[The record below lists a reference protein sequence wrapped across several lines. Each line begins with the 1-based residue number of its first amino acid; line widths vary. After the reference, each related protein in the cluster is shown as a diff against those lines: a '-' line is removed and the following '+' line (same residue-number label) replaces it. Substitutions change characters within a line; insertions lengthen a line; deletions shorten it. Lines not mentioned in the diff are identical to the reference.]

1 MTLTSRYS
9 CAKRVVLIGSSGGGT
24 ATLGHNNVS
33 EFVKLISDNLNRIG
47 GGDDDDE
54 LVVTVNLDT
63 VLFVSLDNGGGL
75 DSVTGE
81 EDATLLCI
89 QDSGSK
95 EVIFHNSLDQI
106 NNMMKK
112 YDESVAIDIQE
123 GKVHG
128 LITVSCD
135 PSTLSRT
142 FQAAAK
148 HNVPITGTG
157 GTSLSMA
164 TSKFKLRLI
173 GNAGGSVGTTPET
186 KAISFASAFSEEWD
200 LKYCPWEATTTKAAN
215 APSWKSVLNSCLPGF
230 WSIVLLKR
238 IILTTPVGECIPEH
252 ERKALIFMIES
263 YSLPILC
270 AVIMAT
276 SRRKVESVQMSAVL
290 AASACRKT
298 ILGGLISGWCVSIL
312 EVRLLYICI
321 LKWKLPATMTNLLR
335 VFVGILTA
343 VIMIPIS
350 PYLSQI
356 TEQYRHITL
365 TYLWESTGSSSVVH
379 GYIRLLASS
388 FLGCLFC
395 YGSKIGW
402 YHSIFLPI
410 ILVEMEIGDAS
421 MLGALD
427 FLTLVLV
434 SAGICLGIILTGS
447 TEERSL
453 ARRGIATNLLCGDF
467 IEVCYPHMEQHYLVN
482 ISGYVA
488 SSVSVAVLTGGCRSS
503 AYMPFP
509 VAIWLA
515 NDQKQFLIASTIAFL
530 IPFIATISNYYFF
543 VRKRKTD

>member
-1 MTLTSRYS
+1 MTLTSRS
-9 CAKRVVLIGSSGGGT
+9 SSTKRLILIGSSGGGT

-33 EFVKLISDNLNRIG
+33 EFVKLISDHLNRIG
-47 GGDDDDE
+47 GGDDDDDDDDE
-54 LVVTVNLDT
+54 LVGVNLDT

-75 DSVTGE
+75 DSVTGK
-81 EDATLLCI
+81 EDATLLYI

-95 EVIFHNSLDQI
+95 EILFHDSLDGI
-106 NNMMKK
+106 NKMMKK
-112 YDESVAIDIQE
+112 YDESIATEIEE

-135 PSTLSRT
+135 PSILSRT

-148 HNVPITGTG
+148 QKIPITGTG

-186 KAISFASAFSEEWD
+186 KAISFANAFSEEWD
-200 LKYCPWEATTTKAAN
+200 LKYYPWEATTKVAN
-215 APSWKSVLNSCLPGF
+215 YPSWKSVLNSCLPGF

-238 IILTTPVGECIPEH
+238 LILTTPVGEWIPEY
-252 ERKALIFMIES
+252 ERDALIFMIES

-298 ILGGLISGWCVSIL
+298 ILGGLICGWCVSIL
-312 EVRLLYICI
+312 EERLLYICI

-343 VIMIPIS
+343 VIMLPVS

-356 TEQYRHITL
+356 TEQYRNITL
-365 TYLWESTGSSSVVH
+365 TYLWESTGSNSMVH
-379 GYIRLLASS
+379 GYYIRILASS
-388 FLGCLFC
+388 FLGFLFC

-402 YHSIFLPI
+402 
-410 ILVEMEIGDAS
+410 
-421 MLGALD
+421 
-427 FLTLVLV
+427 
-434 SAGICLGIILTGS
+434 C
-447 TEERSL
+447 
-453 ARRGIATNLLCGDF
+453 
-467 IEVCYPHMEQHYLVN
+467 
-482 ISGYVA
+482 
-488 SSVSVAVLTGGCRSS
+488 
-503 AYMPFP
+503 
-509 VAIWLA
+509 
-515 NDQKQFLIASTIAFL
+515 K
-530 IPFIATISNYYFF
+530 FF
-543 VRKRKTD
+543 VLEPELVDYT

>member
-1 MTLTSRYS
+1 MTLTSSYS
-9 CAKRVVLIGSSGGGT
+9 SAKRVVLIGSSGGGT

-33 EFVKLISDNLNRIG
+33 EFVKLISDHLNSFG
-47 GGDDDDE
+47 GGDDDDDNE
-54 LVVTVNLDT
+54 LAVTVNLDT
-63 VLFVSLDNGGGL
+63 VLCVSLDNGGGL

-81 EDATLLCI
+81 EDATLLYI

-106 NNMMKK
+106 NKRMKK
-112 YDESVAIDIQE
+112 YDESVATDIQE

-135 PSTLSRT
+135 PSILPHT

-148 HNVPITGTG
+148 QKVPITGTG

-164 TSKFKLRLI
+164 TSKYKLRLI

-200 LKYCPWEATTTKAAN
+200 LKYCPWEATTKAAN

-238 IILTTPVGECIPEH
+238 FILTTPVGEWIPEH
-252 ERKALIFMIES
+252 EREALIFTIES

-298 ILGGLISGWCVSIL
+298 ILGGLICGWCVSIL
-312 EVRLLYICI
+312 EERLLYICI

-343 VIMIPIS
+343 VIMLPVS

-356 TEQYRHITL
+356 TEQYRNITL
-365 TYLWESTGSSSVVH
+365 TYLWESTGSNSMVH
-379 GYIRLLASS
+379 GYYIRILASS
-388 FLGCLFC
+388 FLGFLFC

-402 YHSIFLPI
+402 
-410 ILVEMEIGDAS
+410 
-421 MLGALD
+421 
-427 FLTLVLV
+427 
-434 SAGICLGIILTGS
+434 C
-447 TEERSL
+447 
-453 ARRGIATNLLCGDF
+453 
-467 IEVCYPHMEQHYLVN
+467 
-482 ISGYVA
+482 
-488 SSVSVAVLTGGCRSS
+488 
-503 AYMPFP
+503 
-509 VAIWLA
+509 
-515 NDQKQFLIASTIAFL
+515 K
-530 IPFIATISNYYFF
+530 FF
-543 VRKRKTD
+543 VLEPELVDYT

>member
-47 GGDDDDE
+47 GGGDDDDDE

-106 NNMMKK
+106 NKMMKK
-112 YDESVAIDIQE
+112 YDESVATDIQE

-135 PSTLSRT
+135 PSILSRT

-200 LKYCPWEATTTKAAN
+200 LKYCPWEATTKAAN

-312 EVRLLYICI
+312 EERLLYICI

-356 TEQYRHITL
+356 TEQYRNITL

-402 YHSIFLPI
+402 CKFL
-410 ILVEMEIGDAS
+410 
-421 MLGALD
+421 
-427 FLTLVLV
+427 F
-434 SAGICLGIILTGS
+434 
-447 TEERSL
+447 
-453 ARRGIATNLLCGDF
+453 
-467 IEVCYPHMEQHYLVN
+467 
-482 ISGYVA
+482 
-488 SSVSVAVLTGGCRSS
+488 
-503 AYMPFP
+503 
-509 VAIWLA
+509 
-515 NDQKQFLIASTIAFL
+515 
-530 IPFIATISNYYFF
+530 
-543 VRKRKTD
+543 

>member
-47 GGDDDDE
+47 GGDDDDDE
-54 LVVTVNLDT
+54 WVVTVNLDT

-106 NNMMKK
+106 NKMMKK
-112 YDESVAIDIQE
+112 YDESVATDIQE
-123 GKVHG
+123 GKING

-135 PSTLSRT
+135 PSILSRT

-312 EVRLLYICI
+312 EERLLYICI

-356 TEQYRHITL
+356 TEQYRNITL

-402 YHSIFLPI
+402 CKFL
-410 ILVEMEIGDAS
+410 
-421 MLGALD
+421 
-427 FLTLVLV
+427 F
-434 SAGICLGIILTGS
+434 
-447 TEERSL
+447 
-453 ARRGIATNLLCGDF
+453 
-467 IEVCYPHMEQHYLVN
+467 
-482 ISGYVA
+482 
-488 SSVSVAVLTGGCRSS
+488 
-503 AYMPFP
+503 
-509 VAIWLA
+509 
-515 NDQKQFLIASTIAFL
+515 
-530 IPFIATISNYYFF
+530 
-543 VRKRKTD
+543 